1 MKKNNND
8 NFKILKS
15 YSSNKKYNINAK
27 DNIKE
32 EIFINNL
39 KCPICNKICLI
50 NINKEKLSISIKCN
64 NINCSYQ
71 QNDIIH
77 QNNKKNDKYLSKS
90 DIFCP
95 RHNLAFHSYCFYCKK
110 NICEVCIKDHL
121 QHNKIELSTIK
132 PNDNEAFKYKL
143 KIKEKNEVIHNI
155 INNIIEW
162 KREFENLINI
172 FIKVITNIYNLEDFI
187 IMNYE
192 PKNNNQNYNYI
203 ENYNYIKG
211 LDFKIPEL
219 EQFNESLDWKE
230 KGQLLINIINEYK
243 NILNSNENNIEVI
256 QGINYKEN
264 NRYFFPEKY
273 DTNNNINSNRTE
285 RKYFSKIKSIKM
297 KEKFI
302 NNFLYTNGLRKSND
316 QKNYVKKANKIN
328 NISNVNGLINI
339 KKTESLGKKIND
351 NDKLRSDKNLKK
363 KNQVKNNESNYQL
376 LNSIIIEDCNLNNID
391 NNTENN
397 IILSIKNIDNN
408 TTANAGIETNVNN
421 DNKISFND
429 KNNILNDNDTL
440 NDARI
445 EKIPNEKI
453 SIITKIFTDEIKNQ
467 INQQKIEL
475 KHELVEIDRIK
486 SIEILND
493 NRILICTKK
502 VLNIYKINLD
512 YELNIEYFINNFN
525 GKINYATQLS
535 NGNLIICFTNFINII
550 KIIQEDKALFNRYLN
565 IQELKLKNDSFNI
578 NKVIEIKNKN
588 YLITCDKNYII
599 KYSKDNSSN
608 IYKEVDFIKINEKI
622 KCIEYINEKYFV
634 AVQPEKQI
642 ITFYDIENLNNNNN
656 IILEKISSVY
666 GRYIISNVE
675 KYKCVFVGGIK
686 GIYLISTEKYLLIS
700 FVKLDEWISSIS
712 YDYINDCLI
721 CGSLNLNKINNNKS
735 YNLIVFSI
743 ENENKHLDNINIIEE
758 GRINGVHKNDIMAI
772 KSLLQEYIITG
783 SNDKTIKLWKYA

>member
-1 MKKNNND
+1 
-8 NFKILKS
+8 
-15 YSSNKKYNINAK
+15 
-27 DNIKE
+27 
-32 EIFINNL
+32 
-39 KCPICNKICLI
+39 
-50 NINKEKLSISIKCN
+50 
-64 NINCSYQ
+64 
-71 QNDIIH
+71 
-77 QNNKKNDKYLSKS
+77 
-90 DIFCP
+90 
-95 RHNLAFHSYCFYCKK
+95 
-110 NICEVCIKDHL
+110 
-121 QHNKIELSTIK
+121 
-132 PNDNEAFKYKL
+132 
-143 KIKEKNEVIHNI
+143 
-155 INNIIEW
+155 
-162 KREFENLINI
+162 
-172 FIKVITNIYNLEDFI
+172 
-187 IMNYE
+187 
-192 PKNNNQNYNYI
+192 
-203 ENYNYIKG
+203 
-211 LDFKIPEL
+211 
-219 EQFNESLDWKE
+219 
-230 KGQLLINIINEYK
+230 
-243 NILNSNENNIEVI
+243 
-256 QGINYKEN
+256 
-264 NRYFFPEKY
+264 
-273 DTNNNINSNRTE
+273 
-285 RKYFSKIKSIKM
+285 M

-339 KKTESLGKKIND
+339 KKIESLDKKIND

-642 ITFYDIENLNNNNN
+642 ITFYDIENLNNNN